1 MKAHRTT
8 HLQTGATGEALA
20 AGYLR
25 SEGYNLIERNWRFGR
40 REVDIIAERGGVLH
54 FIEVK
59 TRRSTHFGQPEE
71 KVDNRKI
78 GLLIDAAAEYLHQHP
93 QWQRIQF
100 DILAITLSGS
110 GATYFL
116 IEDVSR

>member
-1 MKAHRTT
+1 MKAKKSAHI
-8 HLQTGATGEALA
+8 QTGAAGEELA
-20 AGYLR
+20 AGYLQ
-25 SEGYNLIERNWRFGR
+25 SEGFSIIERNWRFGR
-40 REVDIIAERGGVLH
+40 REVDIIAEKSGVLH

-59 TRRSTHFGQPEE
+59 TRRSARFGQPEV

-78 GLLIDAAAEYLHQHP
+78 GLLIDAAEEYLHRYR

-100 DILAITLSGS
+100 DILAISLSAS
-110 GATYFL
+110 GALYLL